1 MRVKSSNVA
10 GSHERPSPRRSPA
23 NSLMTLCDSLAEAI
37 NRYNDYAQRRGRQA
51 PSVEFRK
58 AFNVL
63 CADVFA
69 GRSYDRALDALYQI
83 YESIMRIGPRGN
95 RDLDEA
101 VAIIFTLRDLIE
113 RRAKPGRRPRQLTG
127 VSRRARSATSV
138 AVHLL
143 PPADRERYREE
154 FAAELADLPR
164 CDQAPYAF
172 RLVTRSWSLRRSLTG
187 RSTARSTTI
196 VISLVLTTGA
206 ETVWLPRLGWPAAF
220 LGTAVVLAVVWTVSS
235 RDRARRLANLIRAF
249 RTGQQTDRKKL
260 FPGLGPVG
268 PG

>member
-1 MRVKSSNVA
+1 
-10 GSHERPSPRRSPA
+10 
-23 NSLMTLCDSLAEAI
+23 MTLCDSLAEAI
-37 NRYNDYAQRRGRQA
+37 NRYNQHAQRGRRQG
-51 PSVEFRK
+51 PTLEFQK
-58 AFNVL
+58 PFNVL

-69 GRSYDRALDALYQI
+69 GRSYSRALDALYQI

-95 RDLDEA
+95 PDLDEA
-101 VAIIFTLRDLIE
+101 VTIIFTLRDLIE
-113 RRAKPGRRPRQLTG
+113 RRAKPGQRSRQSTR
-127 VSRRARSATSV
+127 VSRRARSATSL

-172 RLVTRSWSLRRSLTG
+172 RLVSRSWSLRRSLTG

-220 LGTAVVLAVVWTVSS
+220 LGIAMVLAVVWTVSS

-249 RTGQQTDRKKL
+249 RTSQPTDRKKL
-260 FPGLGPVG
+260 LPGLGPAA

>member
-10 GSHERPSPRRSPA
+10 GPHERSSPRRSPA

-37 NRYNDYAQRRGRQA
+37 NRYNKHVQRRGRQA
-51 PSVEFRK
+51 PTLEFQK
-58 AFNVL
+58 PFNVL

-69 GRSYDRALDALYQI
+69 GRRYGQALDALYQI
-83 YESIMRIGPRGN
+83 YDSIMRIGPPGN

-101 VAIIFTLRDLIE
+101 VTIIFTLRDFIE
-113 RRAKPGRRPRQLTG
+113 LRAKPGQRPRQLTG
-127 VSRRARSATSV
+127 ASRRARSAVSL

-164 CDQAPYAF
+164 CDQAPYAL
-172 RLVTRSWSLRRSLTG
+172 RLVTRSWSLRQPLTG

-206 ETVWLPRLGWPAAF
+206 EAVWLPRLGWPAAF

-235 RDRARRLANLIRAF
+235 RDRARRLGNLIRAF
-249 RTGQQTDRKKL
+249 RSGHPTDRKKL
-260 FPGLGPVG
+260 LARPGPVG
-268 PG
+268 PS

>member
-10 GSHERPSPRRSPA
+10 GSQEHPSPRRSPA

-37 NRYNDYAQRRGRQA
+37 NRYNDHAQRRGRQG
-51 PSVEFRK
+51 PTLEFQK
-58 AFNVL
+58 PFNVL

-69 GRSYDRALDALYQI
+69 GRNYSRALDALYQI

-101 VAIIFTLRDLIE
+101 VAIIFTLRDHIE
-113 RRAKPGRRPRQLTG
+113 RRAKPGQGSRQVTR
-127 VSRRARSATSV
+127 VSRRARSATSL

-154 FAAELADLPR
+154 FAAELAGLPR

-172 RLVTRSWSLRRSLTG
+172 RLVSRSWSLRRSLTG

-196 VISLVLTTGA
+196 VISLVLTSGA

-220 LGTAVVLAVVWTVSS
+220 LGIAVVLAVVWTVSS

-249 RTGQQTDRKKL
+249 RTSQPTDRKKL
-260 FPGLGPVG
+260 LAGLGPAAAG
-268 PG
+268 

>member
-1 MRVKSSNVA
+1 VSVKSSNVA

-37 NRYNDYAQRRGRQA
+37 NRYNEHARRARREV
-51 PSVEFRK
+51 PTLEFRK
-58 AFNVL
+58 PFNVL
-63 CADVFA
+63 CAEVFA
-69 GRSYDRALDALYQI
+69 GRRYDLALDALYQI

-101 VAIIFTLRDLIE
+101 VAIIFTLRDYLE
-113 RRAKPGRRPRQLTG
+113 RRAKPGQRPRQLTG

-172 RLVTRSWSLRRSLTG
+172 RLVSRSWSLRRSLTG

-196 VISLVLTTGA
+196 LISLVVTTGA
-206 ETVWLPRLGWPAAF
+206 ETVWLPRIGWPAAF
-220 LGTAVVLAVVWTVSS
+220 LGAIVVLAAVWTVSS
-235 RDRARRLANLIRAF
+235 RDRARRLGNLIRAF
-249 RTGQQTDRKKL
+249 RGSQPTNRKKL
-260 FPGLGPVG
+260 LPRLRAVG
-268 PG
+268 AS